1 MNDIRQIKVRAS
13 DISLATPRKPPSR
26 LLRQQQPSTALLLLA
41 RGYGATHTRLRDNSE
56 RRWSSWRY
64 SPSLSHNNT
73 AAPEKLQDIDS
84 LCGRYRGRDLNW
96 QRRGAA
102 LYDSGT
108 VIDGIVFER

>member
-1 MNDIRQIKVRAS
+1 MMQIKVQAS
-13 DISLATPRKPPSR
+13 DISLATSRTPPSR
-26 LLRQQQPSTALLLLA
+26 LRRQQQPSTALLLLA